1 MLYAATLDG
10 TVRRSRDDGGT
21 WQPLVTP

>member
-21 WQPLVTP
+21 WQPLITP